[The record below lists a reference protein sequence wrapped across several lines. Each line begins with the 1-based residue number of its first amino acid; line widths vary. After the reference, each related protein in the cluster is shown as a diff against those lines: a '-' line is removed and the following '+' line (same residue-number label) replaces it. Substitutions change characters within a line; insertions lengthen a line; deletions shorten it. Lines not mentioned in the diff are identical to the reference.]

1 MNVFISYRR
10 SDTQDLAGRIADRIR
25 AVPEV
30 DHVFIDVDGIEPGAD
45 FSLKIQK
52 ALAESPVCILLI
64 GPQWRGAHASD
75 GTARIFEDRDFVR
88 LEAAEGLA
96 SEQKVLP
103 VLANGAP
110 MPQPEEL
117 PEDLQRFP
125 RINALSIRHS
135 FFDHDIEHLID
146 ILLSRKKPARVTS
159 YLRRHPFQ
167 AGLLRALAGACSA
180 LAILVIAAGMHGAL
194 THRSLEESLG
204 GAGQVWLL
212 ILGLL
217 ASGVLTALFIRPRRR
232 SSHGGRLP

>member
-45 FSLKIQK
+45 FSLKIQT

-88 LEAAEGLA
+88 LEAAALA

-110 MPQPEEL
+110 MPQAGEL
-117 PEDLQRFP
+117 PEDLYRLP

-135 FFDHDIEHLID
+135 YFDHDIEYLID
-146 ILLSRKKPARVTS
+146 ILLSRKKPAKVTS

>member
-1 MNVFISYRR
+1 MKVFISYRR

-45 FSLKIQK
+45 FALKIRT

-64 GPQWRGAHASD
+64 GPQWRGAHAGG

-88 LEAAEGLA
+88 LEAAAALA

-110 MPQPEEL
+110 MPQTEEL
-117 PEDLQRFP
+117 PEDLHRLP

-135 FFDHDIEHLID
+135 YFDHDIEYLVD
-146 ILLSRKKPARVTS
+146 VLLSRKKPAKVMS

-167 AGLLRALAGACSA
+167 AGVLRGLAGACSA
-180 LAILVIAAGMHGAL
+180 LAILVIGAGVHGAL
-194 THRSLEESLG
+194 THRSLDESLG

-212 ILGLL
+212 IIAVLV
-217 ASGVLTALFIRPRRR
+217 SGVLVALLTRPRRR